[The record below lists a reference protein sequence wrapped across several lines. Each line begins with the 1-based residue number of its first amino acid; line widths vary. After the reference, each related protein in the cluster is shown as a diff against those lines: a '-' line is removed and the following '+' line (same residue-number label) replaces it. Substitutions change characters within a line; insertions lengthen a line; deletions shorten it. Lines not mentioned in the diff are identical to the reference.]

1 MHIHWLFS
9 HKAQPDAERPV
20 HVLHVVENKNV
31 AREKYMHPALIEQ
44 LLLKSDS
51 CSCVR
56 EV

>member
-9 HKAQPDAERPV
+9 HKSQPEAKRSA
-20 HVLHVVENKNV
+20 LHFVEKKNV
-31 AREKYMHPALIEQ
+31 EREKYMHPALIEH

-51 CSCVR
+51 CSCVC